1 MYFKLATRNIKRSLK
16 DYAIYFLTLVFG
28 VCIFY
33 TFNSIESQKVMMKLS
48 EYQAQGFN
56 RIGRV
61 MSATSVFIACILG
74 FLIIYANNY
83 LIKRRKKE
91 FGVYLT
97 LGMEKGKISK
107 VLFIETIIIGII
119 SLGIGLVL
127 GMLLSQGISVFTA
140 KLFQVRLEQ
149 FKFVFSLD
157 ACVKTVT
164 YFLIIY
170 FIVFL
175 FNTVSISKVQLIN
188 LLTQGK
194 KNEKVKLKNI
204 KWSVAVFILS
214 VIILGTAYYKM
225 LNMSLDILDADLLIP
240 IILGVIG
247 TFLFFF
253 SLSGFFLKVFQNNK
267 KKYFKNLNMFMLRQ
281 INSKINTAFVS
292 MSFICLMLFIAICT
306 LAGGL
311 GINKAINKDIS
322 DLTHYD
328 ATLFGFGQVPVEKL
342 LENNNIDINK
352 YTDEYINYY
361 TYTNK
366 MGKDQLGIK
375 DYLSKEAAEKNK
387 SYFEVSQNSVIPIM
401 KLSDF
406 NKAMEMVKKE
416 KITLNKGEYAVF
428 GDTNTL
434 MDGLQEALD
443 NSTKIK
449 ANGVELIP
457 SKNPAIE
464 VTIYNDLMK
473 RNYCTFV
480 VEDSLAEGLIPINS
494 FLSLNYKGD
503 KQQMEKSYTEDIRKV
518 ITNEKNGVMS
528 ITKERLLADSASL
541 GAMISYLA
549 IYLGVIF
556 LITSAA
562 LLALQQLSE
571 SADNVERYKLL
582 RKIGVDDDMIN
593 SSVMVQIGIYFMV
606 PLSLALI
613 HSLVGLKIAGEVVKL
628 FGSIN
633 ILNHILVTTILLV
646 VIYGGYFFATYSGV
660 KKMVR

>member
-1 MYFKLATRNIKRSLK
+1 MYFKLATRNMKRSLK
-16 DYAIYFLTLVFG
+16 DYTIYFLTLVFG

-33 TFNSIESQKVMMKLS
+33 TFNSIESQKVMMKLN
-48 EYQAQGFN
+48 EYQAQGFD
-56 RIGRV
+56 RIEKV
-61 MSATSVFIACILG
+61 MGATSVFIACILG

-107 VLFIETIIIGII
+107 ILFVETIIIGII
-119 SLGIGLVL
+119 SLVIGLVI
-127 GMLLSQGISVFTA
+127 GIILSQGISVFTA

-149 FKFVFSLD
+149 FKFIFSLA
-157 ACVKTVT
+157 ACIKTVT

-170 FIVFL
+170 FIVFI

-194 KNEKVKLKNI
+194 KNEKVKLKSI
-204 KWSVAVFILS
+204 KWSVVVFILS
-214 VIILGTAYYKM
+214 VIILAAAYFKM

-240 IILGVIG
+240 IILGIIG

-253 SLSGFFLKVFQNNK
+253 SLSGFFLKVFQYNK
-267 KKYFKNLNMFMLRQ
+267 KRYFKDLNMFMLRQ
-281 INSKINTAFVS
+281 INSKINTTFVS
-292 MSFICLMLFIAICT
+292 MSFICLMLFISICT

-311 GINKAINKDIS
+311 GINKAINKDIR

-328 ATLFGFGQVPVEKL
+328 ATLFGFGQVPIEKL

-352 YTDEYINYY
+352 YSNDYINYY
-361 TYTNK
+361 TYTNE
-366 MGKDQLGIK
+366 MGNDQMGIK
-375 DYLSKEAAEKNK
+375 DYLSKEAADKNK
-387 SYFEVSQNSVIPIM
+387 SYFEVAQNSTIPIM
-401 KLSDF
+401 KLSDY
-406 NKAMEMVKKE
+406 NNVMKMLQKE
-416 KITLNKGEYAVF
+416 GITLNKGEYAVF
-428 GDTNTL
+428 GDINTL
-434 MDGLQEALD
+434 MDGLKEALD
-443 NSTKIK
+443 NKTKIK
-449 ANGVELIP
+449 VNGKILEP
-457 SKNPAIE
+457 SKNPAMEI
-464 VTIYNDLMK
+464 TISNDLIK

-480 VEDSLAEGLIPINS
+480 VEDSLAEGLMPINS

-503 KQQMEKSYTEDIRKV
+503 KQQMEKTYTKDIRKV
-518 ITNEKNGVMS
+518 ITDQKNGVMS

-549 IYLGVIF
+549 IYIGVIF

-571 SADNVERYKLL
+571 SADNIERYKLL
-582 RKIGVDDDMIN
+582 RKIGAEDNMIN
-593 SSVMVQIGIYFMV
+593 SSVLIQVGIYFMV

-613 HSLVGLKIAGEVVKL
+613 HSLVGLKIAGQIVKI
-628 FGSIN
+628 FGSVN
-633 ILNHILVTTILLV
+633 ILNHLLVTTIFIV
-646 VIYGGYFFATYSGV
+646 IIYGGYFFATYSGV
-660 KKMVR
+660 KKMIR

>member
-1 MYFKLATRNIKRSLK
+1 MKRSLK
-16 DYAIYFLTLVFG
+16 DYTIYFLTLVFG

-33 TFNSIESQKVMMKLS
+33 TFNSIESQKVMMKLN
-48 EYQAQGFN
+48 EYQAQGFD
-56 RIGRV
+56 RIDKV
-61 MSATSVFIACILG
+61 MGATSVFIACILG

-107 VLFIETIIIGII
+107 ILFIETIIIGII
-119 SLGIGLVL
+119 SLVIGLVI
-127 GMLLSQGISVFTA
+127 GILLSQGISVFTA

-149 FKFVFSLD
+149 FKFIFSLA
-157 ACVKTVT
+157 ACIKTVT

-170 FIVFL
+170 FIVFI

-194 KNEKVKLKNI
+194 KNEKVKLKSI
-204 KWSVAVFILS
+204 KWSVVVFILS
-214 VIILGTAYYKM
+214 VIILAAAYFKM

-240 IILGVIG
+240 IILGIIG

-253 SLSGFFLKVFQNNK
+253 SLSGFFLKVFQYNK
-267 KKYFKNLNMFMLRQ
+267 KRYFKDLNMFMLRQ
-281 INSKINTAFVS
+281 INSKINTTFVS
-292 MSFICLMLFIAICT
+292 MSFICLMLFISICT

-311 GINKAINKDIS
+311 GINKAINKDIR

-328 ATLFGFGQVPVEKL
+328 ATLFGFGQVPIEKL

-352 YTDEYINYY
+352 YSNDYINYY
-361 TYTNK
+361 TYTNE
-366 MGKDQLGIK
+366 MGNDQMGIK
-375 DYLSKEAAEKNK
+375 DYLSKEAADKNK
-387 SYFEVSQNSVIPIM
+387 SYFEVAQNSTIPIM
-401 KLSDF
+401 KLSDY
-406 NKAMEMVKKE
+406 NNVMKMLQKE
-416 KITLNKGEYAVF
+416 GITLNKGEYAVF
-428 GDTNTL
+428 GDINTL
-434 MDGLQEALD
+434 MDGLKEALD
-443 NSTKIK
+443 NKTKIK
-449 ANGVELIP
+449 VNGKILEP
-457 SKNPAIE
+457 SKNPAMEI
-464 VTIYNDLMK
+464 TISNDLIK

-480 VEDSLAEGLIPINS
+480 VEDSLAEGLMPINS

-503 KQQMEKSYTEDIRKV
+503 KQQMEKTYTKDIRKV
-518 ITNEKNGVMS
+518 ITDQKNGVMS

-549 IYLGVIF
+549 IYIGVIF

-571 SADNVERYKLL
+571 SADNIERYKLL
-582 RKIGVDDDMIN
+582 RKIGAEDNMIN
-593 SSVMVQIGIYFMV
+593 SSVLIQIGIYFMV

-613 HSLVGLKIAGEVVKL
+613 HSLVGLKIAGQIVKI
-628 FGSIN
+628 FGSVN
-633 ILNHILVTTILLV
+633 ILNHLLVTTIFIV
-646 VIYGGYFFATYSGV
+646 IIYGGYFFATYSGV

>member
-1 MYFKLATRNIKRSLK
+1 MKRSLK
-16 DYAIYFLTLVFG
+16 DYTIYFLTLVFG

-33 TFNSIESQKVMMKLS
+33 TFNSIESQKVMMKLN
-48 EYQAQGFN
+48 EYQAQGFD
-56 RIGRV
+56 RIEKV
-61 MSATSVFIACILG
+61 MGATSVFIACILG

-107 VLFIETIIIGII
+107 ILFVETIIIGII
-119 SLGIGLVL
+119 SLVIGLVI
-127 GMLLSQGISVFTA
+127 GIILSQGISVFTA

-149 FKFVFSLD
+149 FKFIFSLA
-157 ACVKTVT
+157 ACIKTVT

-170 FIVFL
+170 FIVFI

-194 KNEKVKLKNI
+194 KNEKVKLKSI
-204 KWSVAVFILS
+204 KWSVVVFILS
-214 VIILGTAYYKM
+214 VIILAAAYFKM

-240 IILGVIG
+240 IILGIIG

-253 SLSGFFLKVFQNNK
+253 SLSGFFLKVFQYNK
-267 KKYFKNLNMFMLRQ
+267 KRYFKDLNMFMLRQ
-281 INSKINTAFVS
+281 INSKINTTFVS
-292 MSFICLMLFIAICT
+292 MSFICLMLFISICT

-311 GINKAINKDIS
+311 GINKAINKDIR

-328 ATLFGFGQVPVEKL
+328 ATLFGFGQVPIEKL

-352 YTDEYINYY
+352 YSNDYINYY
-361 TYTNK
+361 TYTNE
-366 MGKDQLGIK
+366 MGNDQMGIK
-375 DYLSKEAAEKNK
+375 DYLSKEAADKNK
-387 SYFEVSQNSVIPIM
+387 SYFEVAQNSTIPIM
-401 KLSDF
+401 KLSDY
-406 NKAMEMVKKE
+406 NNVMKMLQKE
-416 KITLNKGEYAVF
+416 GITLNKGEYAVF
-428 GDTNTL
+428 GDINTL
-434 MDGLQEALD
+434 MDGLKEALD
-443 NSTKIK
+443 NKTKIK
-449 ANGVELIP
+449 VNGKILEP
-457 SKNPAIE
+457 SKNPAMEI
-464 VTIYNDLMK
+464 TISNDLIK

-480 VEDSLAEGLIPINS
+480 VEDSLAEGLMPINS

-503 KQQMEKSYTEDIRKV
+503 KQQMEKTYTKDIRKV
-518 ITNEKNGVMS
+518 ITDQKNGVMS

-549 IYLGVIF
+549 IYIGVIF

-571 SADNVERYKLL
+571 SADNIERYKLL
-582 RKIGVDDDMIN
+582 RKIGAEDNMIN
-593 SSVMVQIGIYFMV
+593 SSVLIQVGIYFMV

-613 HSLVGLKIAGEVVKL
+613 HSLVGLKIAGQIVKI
-628 FGSIN
+628 FGSVN
-633 ILNHILVTTILLV
+633 ILNHLLVTTIFIV
-646 VIYGGYFFATYSGV
+646 IIYGGYFFATYSGV
-660 KKMVR
+660 KKMIR

>member
-1 MYFKLATRNIKRSLK
+1 MKRSLK
-16 DYAIYFLTLVFG
+16 DYTIYFLTLVFG

-33 TFNSIESQKVMMKLS
+33 TFNSIESQKVMMKLN
-48 EYQAQGFN
+48 EYQAQGFD
-56 RIGRV
+56 RIDKLMG
-61 MSATSVFIACILG
+61 ATSVFIACILG

-107 VLFIETIIIGII
+107 ILFVETIIIGII
-119 SLGIGLVL
+119 SLVIGLVI
-127 GMLLSQGISVFTA
+127 GIILSQGISVFTA

-149 FKFVFSLD
+149 FKFIFSLA
-157 ACVKTVT
+157 ACIKTVT

-170 FIVFL
+170 FIVFI

-194 KNEKVKLKNI
+194 KNEKVKLKSI
-204 KWSVAVFILS
+204 KWSVVVFILS
-214 VIILGTAYYKM
+214 VIILAAAYFKM

-240 IILGVIG
+240 IILGIIG

-253 SLSGFFLKVFQNNK
+253 SLSGFFLKVFQYNK
-267 KKYFKNLNMFMLRQ
+267 KRYFKDLNMFMLRQ
-281 INSKINTAFVS
+281 INSKINTTFVS
-292 MSFICLMLFIAICT
+292 MSFICLMLFISICT

-311 GINKAINKDIS
+311 GINKAINKDIR

-328 ATLFGFGQVPVEKL
+328 ATLFGFGQVPIEKL

-352 YTDEYINYY
+352 HSNDYINYY
-361 TYTNK
+361 TYTNE
-366 MGKDQLGIK
+366 MGNDQMGIK
-375 DYLSKEAAEKNK
+375 DYLSKEAADKNK
-387 SYFEVSQNSVIPIM
+387 SYFEVAQNSTIPIM
-401 KLSDF
+401 KLSDY
-406 NKAMEMVKKE
+406 NNVMKMLQKE
-416 KITLNKGEYAVF
+416 GITLNKGEYAVF
-428 GDTNTL
+428 GDINTL
-434 MDGLQEALD
+434 MDGLKEALD
-443 NSTKIK
+443 NKTKIK
-449 ANGVELIP
+449 VNGKILEP
-457 SKNPAIE
+457 SKNPAMEI
-464 VTIYNDLMK
+464 TISNDLIK

-480 VEDSLAEGLIPINS
+480 VEDSLAEGLMPINS

-503 KQQMEKSYTEDIRKV
+503 KQQMEKTYTKDIRKV
-518 ITNEKNGVMS
+518 ITDQKNGVMS

-549 IYLGVIF
+549 IYIGVIF

-571 SADNVERYKLL
+571 SADNIERYKLL
-582 RKIGVDDDMIN
+582 RKIGAEDNMIN
-593 SSVMVQIGIYFMV
+593 SSVLIQVGIYFMV

-613 HSLVGLKIAGEVVKL
+613 HSLVGLKIAGQIVKI
-628 FGSIN
+628 FGSVN
-633 ILNHILVTTILLV
+633 ILNHLLVTTIFIV
-646 VIYGGYFFATYSGV
+646 IIYGGYFFATYSGV
-660 KKMVR
+660 KKMIR

>member
-1 MYFKLATRNIKRSLK
+1 MKRSLK
-16 DYAIYFLTLVFG
+16 DYTIYFLTLVFG

-33 TFNSIESQKVMMKLS
+33 TFNSIESQKVMMKLN
-48 EYQAQGFN
+48 EYQAQGFD
-56 RIGRV
+56 RIDKV
-61 MSATSVFIACILG
+61 MGATSVFIACILG

-107 VLFIETIIIGII
+107 ILFVETIIIGII
-119 SLGIGLVL
+119 SLVIGLVI
-127 GMLLSQGISVFTA
+127 GILLSQGISVFTA

-149 FKFVFSLD
+149 FKFIFSLA
-157 ACVKTVT
+157 ACIKTVT

-170 FIVFL
+170 FIVFI

-194 KNEKVKLKNI
+194 QNEKVKLKSI
-204 KWSVAVFILS
+204 KWSVVVFILS
-214 VIILGTAYYKM
+214 VVILAAAYFKM

-240 IILGVIG
+240 IILGIIG

-253 SLSGFFLKVFQNNK
+253 SLSGFFLKVFQYNK
-267 KKYFKNLNMFMLRQ
+267 KRYFKDLNMFMLRQ
-281 INSKINTAFVS
+281 INSKINTTFVS
-292 MSFICLMLFIAICT
+292 MSFICLMLFISICT

-328 ATLFGFGQVPVEKL
+328 ATLFGFGQVPIEKL

-352 YTDEYINYY
+352 YSNDYINYY
-361 TYTNK
+361 TYTNE
-366 MGKDQLGIK
+366 MGNDQMGIK
-375 DYLSKEAAEKNK
+375 DYLSKEAADKNK
-387 SYFEVSQNSVIPIM
+387 SYFEVAQNSTIPIM
-401 KLSDF
+401 KLSDY
-406 NKAMEMVKKE
+406 NNVMKMLQKE
-416 KITLNKGEYAVF
+416 GITLNKGEYAVF
-428 GDTNTL
+428 GDINTL
-434 MDGLQEALD
+434 MDGLKEALD
-443 NSTKIK
+443 NKTKIK
-449 ANGVELIP
+449 VNGKILEP
-457 SKNPAIE
+457 SKNPAMEI
-464 VTIYNDLMK
+464 TISNDLIK

-480 VEDSLAEGLIPINS
+480 IEDSLAEGLMPINS

-503 KQQMEKSYTEDIRKV
+503 KQQMEKTYTKDIRKI
-518 ITNEKNGVMS
+518 ITDQKNGVMS

-549 IYLGVIF
+549 IYIGVIF

-571 SADNVERYKLL
+571 SADNIERYKLL
-582 RKIGVDDDMIN
+582 RKIGAEDNMIN
-593 SSVMVQIGIYFMV
+593 SSVLIQVGIYFMV

-613 HSLVGLKIAGEVVKL
+613 HSLVGLKIAGQIVKI
-628 FGSIN
+628 FGSVN
-633 ILNHILVTTILLV
+633 ILNHLLVTTIFIV
-646 VIYGGYFFATYSGV
+646 IIYGGYFFATYSGV

>member
-1 MYFKLATRNIKRSLK
+1 MKRSLK
-16 DYAIYFLTLVFG
+16 DYTIYFLTLVFG

-33 TFNSIESQKVMMKLS
+33 TFNSIESQKVMMKLN
-48 EYQAQGFN
+48 EYQAQGFD
-56 RIGRV
+56 RIDKV
-61 MSATSVFIACILG
+61 MGATSVFIACILG

-107 VLFIETIIIGII
+107 ILFVETIIIGII
-119 SLGIGLVL
+119 SLVIGLVI
-127 GMLLSQGISVFTA
+127 GILLSQGISVFTA

-149 FKFVFSLD
+149 FKFIFSLA
-157 ACVKTVT
+157 ACIKTVT

-170 FIVFL
+170 FIVFI

-194 KNEKVKLKNI
+194 KNEKVKLKSI
-204 KWSVAVFILS
+204 KWSVVVFILS
-214 VIILGTAYYKM
+214 VIILAAAYFKM

-240 IILGVIG
+240 IILGIIG

-253 SLSGFFLKVFQNNK
+253 SLSGFFLKVFQYNK
-267 KKYFKNLNMFMLRQ
+267 KRYFKGLNMFMLRQ
-281 INSKINTAFVS
+281 INSKINTTFVS
-292 MSFICLMLFIAICT
+292 MSFICLMLFISICT

-328 ATLFGFGQVPVEKL
+328 ATLFGFGQVPIEKL

-352 YTDEYINYY
+352 YSNDYINYY
-361 TYTNK
+361 TYTNE
-366 MGKDQLGIK
+366 MGNDQMGIK
-375 DYLSKEAAEKNK
+375 DYLSKEAADKNK
-387 SYFEVSQNSVIPIM
+387 SYFEVAQNSTIPIM
-401 KLSDF
+401 KLSDY
-406 NKAMEMVKKE
+406 NNVMKMLQKE
-416 KITLNKGEYAVF
+416 GITLNKGEYAVF
-428 GDTNTL
+428 GDINTL
-434 MDGLQEALD
+434 MDGLKEALD
-443 NSTKIK
+443 NKTKIK
-449 ANGVELIP
+449 VNGKILEP
-457 SKNPAIE
+457 SKNPAMEI
-464 VTIYNDLMK
+464 TISNDLIK

-480 VEDSLAEGLIPINS
+480 IEDSLAEGLMPINS

-503 KQQMEKSYTEDIRKV
+503 KQQMEKTYTKDIRKV
-518 ITNEKNGVMS
+518 ITDQKNGVMS

-549 IYLGVIF
+549 IYIGVIF

-571 SADNVERYKLL
+571 SADNIERYKLL
-582 RKIGVDDDMIN
+582 RKIGAEDNMIN
-593 SSVMVQIGIYFMV
+593 SSVLIQVGIYFMV

-613 HSLVGLKIAGEVVKL
+613 HSLVGLKIAGQIVKI
-628 FGSIN
+628 FGSVN
-633 ILNHILVTTILLV
+633 ILNHLLVTTIFIV
-646 VIYGGYFFATYSGV
+646 IIYGGYFFATYSGV

>member
-1 MYFKLATRNIKRSLK
+1 MKRSLK
-16 DYAIYFLTLVFG
+16 DYTIYFLTLVFG

-33 TFNSIESQKVMMKLS
+33 TFNSIESQKVMMKLN
-48 EYQAQGFN
+48 EYQAQGFD
-56 RIGRV
+56 RIDKV
-61 MSATSVFIACILG
+61 MGATSVFIACILG

-107 VLFIETIIIGII
+107 ILFVETIIIGII
-119 SLGIGLVL
+119 SLVIGLVI
-127 GMLLSQGISVFTA
+127 GILLSQGISVFTA

-149 FKFVFSLD
+149 FKFIFSLA
-157 ACVKTVT
+157 ACIKTVT

-170 FIVFL
+170 FIVFI

-204 KWSVAVFILS
+204 KWSVVVFLLS
-214 VIILGTAYYKM
+214 VIILGAAYYKM

-240 IILGVIG
+240 IILGIIG

-253 SLSGFFLKVFQNNK
+253 SLSGFFLKVFQYNK
-267 KKYFKNLNMFMLRQ
+267 KRYFKDLNMFMLRQ
-281 INSKINTAFVS
+281 INSKINTTFVS
-292 MSFICLMLFIAICT
+292 MSFICLMLFISICT

-311 GINKAINKDIS
+311 GINKAINKDIR

-328 ATLFGFGQVPVEKL
+328 ATLFGFGQVPIEKL

-352 YTDEYINYY
+352 YSNDYINYY
-361 TYTNK
+361 TYTNE
-366 MGKDQLGIK
+366 MGNDQMGIK
-375 DYLSKEAAEKNK
+375 DYLSKEAADKNK
-387 SYFEVSQNSVIPIM
+387 SYFEVAQNSTIPIM
-401 KLSDF
+401 KLSDY
-406 NKAMEMVKKE
+406 NNVMKMLQKE
-416 KITLNKGEYAVF
+416 GITLNKGEYAVF
-428 GDTNTL
+428 GDINTL
-434 MDGLQEALD
+434 MDGLKEALD
-443 NSTKIK
+443 NKTKIK
-449 ANGVELIP
+449 VNGKILEP
-457 SKNPAIE
+457 SKNPAMEI
-464 VTIYNDLMK
+464 TISNDLIK

-480 VEDSLAEGLIPINS
+480 VEDSLAEGLMPINS

-503 KQQMEKSYTEDIRKV
+503 KQQMEKTYTKDIRKV
-518 ITNEKNGVMS
+518 ITDQKNGVMS

-549 IYLGVIF
+549 IYIGVIF

-571 SADNVERYKLL
+571 SADNIERYKLL
-582 RKIGVDDDMIN
+582 RKIGAEDNMIN
-593 SSVMVQIGIYFMV
+593 SSVLIQIGIYFMV

-613 HSLVGLKIAGEVVKL
+613 HSLVGLKIAGQIVKI
-628 FGSIN
+628 FGSVN
-633 ILNHILVTTILLV
+633 ILNHLLVTTIFIV
-646 VIYGGYFFATYSGV
+646 IIYGGYFFATYSGV